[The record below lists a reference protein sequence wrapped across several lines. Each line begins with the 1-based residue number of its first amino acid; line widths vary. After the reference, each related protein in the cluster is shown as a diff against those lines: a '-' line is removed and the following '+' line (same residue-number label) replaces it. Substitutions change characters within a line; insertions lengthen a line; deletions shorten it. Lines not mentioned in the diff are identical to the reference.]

1 MFNWVRKVYN
11 GAKRVLGRV
20 KSGVE
25 HGAKLFTKGKE
36 IYANA
41 KNFASNLPVVGA
53 VAKEMIGKAEDYAN
67 KEVKQRLG
75 ADFSDLNRAVSTAE
89 SAARY
94 LPRG

>member
-1 MFNWVRKVYN
+1 MFNWVRKFYS

-25 HGAKLFTKGKE
+25 HGAKIFTRGKE

-41 KNFASNLPVVGA
+41 KNFASNLPVVGQ
-53 VAKEMIGKAEDYAN
+53 VAREVIGKAEEFAN
-67 KEVKQRLG
+67 KEAKQRLG

>member
-1 MFNWVRKVYN
+1 MFHWLKKAYS
-11 GAKRVLGRV
+11 GARHFIGRV

-25 HGAKLFTKGKE
+25 RGARIFSKGKE
-36 IYANA
+36 MYASA
-41 KNFASNLPVVGA
+41 KNFASNLPVVGTMA
-53 VAKEMIGKAEDYAN
+53 REMIGKAEDYAN

-75 ADFSDLNRAVSTAE
+75 ADFSDLNKAVSTAE